1 MGSSHAKEKSKQ
13 TTQDTQ
19 KRLEDPKK
27 IKLPPKPQVVITT
40 PPFLKQKYVIPQ
52 KKPDEVS
59 EEEEEAESD
68 EEDPSSQIDRRPS
81 TPPSRVFDRIQP
93 VERVPRPKD
102 SVLPRSVIPE
112 SKDASN
118 LKKNQSGSAKK
129 ASTEN
134 LQNLETKRYKQRVI
148 QDLIDQMMANPSN
161 VCLNKL
167 TASEEFR
174 KALLRRVRNKHV
186 RTKNYKAFLQ
196 TLDYPTEESTVNT
209 GPFDEEAEFVKVDN
223 IETVDPFETLEEDE
237 DGLSAG
243 SVVHRDV
250 VEVYRNELD
259 SEEKQKVV
267 IVAGLSEGLRCVF
280 PEINGSTERV
290 EAVIDGGSQIV
301 AIDAWVAQGL
311 GLQWDP
317 NSVIHMQSANGQLKP
332 TLGVCRNV
340 PFKFGEVTVYLQLHV
355 VERAPFQIL
364 LGRPFD
370 VLTESKVQNFKD
382 GDQWVTVSCPNKG
395 IQSVIP
401 TYMRGEGIKIKPK
414 REPALR
420 TQSAEVAQKEREQ
433 RETESANFQ
442 STLMN

>member
-1 MGSSHAKEKSKQ
+1 MMDSSDKRDRSR
-13 TTQDTQ
+13 DTQ
-19 KRLEDPKK
+19 RRPEDPKK
-27 IKLPPKPQVVITT
+27 IKLPPKPQVVIST
-40 PPFLKQKYVIPQ
+40 PSFLRKQPYVIPQ
-52 KKPDEVS
+52 RKPFEEEVS
-59 EEEEEAESD
+59 EEEEAESD
-68 EEDPSSQIDRRPS
+68 EEEPPSQVDRRPS
-81 TPPSRVFDRIQP
+81 TPPPRVFDKIQP
-93 VERVPRPKD
+93 VERVPQPRD

-112 SKDASN
+112 DKGASKS
-118 LKKNQSGSAKK
+118 KKVHSENVKK

-134 LQNLETKRYKQRVI
+134 LQNVETKRYKQRVI
-148 QDLIDQMMANPSN
+148 QDLIDQMMANPAS

-196 TLDYPTEESTVNT
+196 TLDYPIKDSTAAEE
-209 GPFDEEAEFVKVDN
+209 PFDEEAEFVKVDN
-223 IETVDPFETLEEDE
+223 IETVDSFETLEEEE
-237 DGLSAG
+237 DGLEAG

-250 VEVYRNELD
+250 VEVYRTELD

-280 PEINGSTERV
+280 PEVNGSTERV
-290 EAVIDGGSQIV
+290 EAVIDGGSQII

-355 VERAPFQIL
+355 VEKAPFQIL

-414 REPALR
+414 REPTLR
-420 TQSAEVAQKEREQ
+420 TQSSEEAQKEREQ
-433 RETESANFQ
+433 RGTESSNFQ